1 MRLDLIFLPHD
12 SHMSIYTKWLYHPSF
27 PNRDD
32 IYPGTTLLELWIDLF
47 FIFIFIL
54 PKFSIGNLA
63 IETSLHVCN
72 TVCCVRKIS
81 GLFNQRY
88 NDHATIQLQSLM
100 AKKAVFSYLLKTQRA
115 SRGDR
120 TPREVKAAV
129 SFRCTRHMTET
140 QRQKANDKVHGVF
153 HK

>member
-1 MRLDLIFLPHD
+1 MKLPYMCVILCAVCVIYLDSL
-12 SHMSIYTKWLYHPSF
+12 TK
-27 PNRDD
+27 
-32 IYPGTTLLELWIDLF
+32 E
-47 FIFIFIL
+47 
-54 PKFSIGNLA
+54 
-63 IETSLHVCN
+63 
-72 TVCCVRKIS
+72 
-81 GLFNQRY
+81 RY

-120 TPREVKAAV
+120 TSREVKAAV

-140 QRQKANDKVHGVF
+140 QKQKANDKVHGAF